1 VTSTRARTPTPIPA
15 RRTGATSR
23 WRGLVAVAVAAALA
37 IGLAACGPDDEDPIT
52 IGLITKQETNP
63 YWITL
68 REVAEDTALDEGVEL
83 LTATGQSDTDV
94 ASQQEA
100 LEDFTQRGVDGIL
113 IAVNDST
120 ALAPAIEDARAAGI
134 IVIAV
139 DTPVEPEDGVDALF
153 ATDNV
158 RAGELIGRWAVGRAQ
173 ELGVEPRIA
182 MLDLAPGISSGEQRR
197 EGFLRGAGL
206 EPDSPQ
212 IAGSADTEG
221 DETLAREATERLLA
235 TDPSINVV
243 YAVNEPAAFGAVAA
257 LEDANLDGDVLIVTV
272 DGGCDAVM
280 QWLRPG
286 RIDATAQQYPEN
298 MAREGVRALARAARG
313 DERPSEYLD
322 TGVALITAEPVEG
335 VSSRDVAF
343 GVRNC
348 WG

>member
-1 VTSTRARTPTPIPA
+1 VTSTQPRTATSIRAS
-15 RRTGATSR
+15 RTGSSAR
-23 WRGLVAVAVAAALA
+23 WRRLVVVAVTAALA
-37 IGLAACGPDDEDPIT
+37 IGAAACDPADEDPIT

-68 REVAEDTALDEGVEL
+68 REVAEDTARDEGVDL

-94 ASQQEA
+94 ASQQAA
-100 LEDFTQRGVDGIL
+100 LEDMTRRGVDGIL

-120 ALAPAIEDARAAGI
+120 ALVPAIEDARAAGI
-134 IVIAV
+134 TVIAV
-139 DTPVEPEDGVDALF
+139 DTPVEPEGAVDALF

-158 RAGELIGRWAVGRAQ
+158 RAGELIGRWAVARAQ
-173 ELGVEPRIA
+173 ELGVEPRVA

-206 EPDSPQ
+206 EPDGPQ

-221 DETLAREATERLLA
+221 DEALAREALERMLA
-235 TDPSINVV
+235 TDPAINIV

-257 LEDANLDGDVLIVTV
+257 IEDADLDGDVVVVTV

-286 RIDATAQQYPEN
+286 RIGATAQQYPEN
-298 MAREGVRALARAARG
+298 MAREGVRALAQAARG
-313 DERPSEYLD
+313 GERPSGYLD
-322 TGVALITAEPVEG
+322 TGVALITADPVEG
-335 VSSRDVAF
+335 VASRDVAF

>member
-1 VTSTRARTPTPIPA
+1 VTSIRPRTTTSIPA
-15 RRTGATSR
+15 RWAGSSSR
-23 WRGLVAVAVAAALA
+23 WRGLVAVAVTAALA
-37 IGLAACGPDDEDPIT
+37 IGAAACAPDVEDPIT
-52 IGLITKQETNP
+52 LGLITKQETNP
-63 YWITL
+63 YWVTL
-68 REVAEDTALDEGVEL
+68 REVAEDTARDEGVEL

-94 ASQQEA
+94 ASQQAA
-100 LEDFTQRGVDGIL
+100 LEDMTRQGVDGIL

-120 ALAPAIEDARAAGI
+120 ALVPAIEDARAAGI
-134 IVIAV
+134 VVIAV
-139 DTPVEPEDGVDALF
+139 DTPVEPEGAVDALF

-158 RAGELIGRWAVGRAQ
+158 RAGELIGSWAVARAR

-206 EPDSPQ
+206 EADNPQ

-221 DETLAREATERLLA
+221 DEALAREALARLLA
-235 TDPSINVV
+235 TDPGINIV

-257 LEDANLDGDVLIVTV
+257 LEDADLDGDVLIVTV

-280 QWLRPG
+280 NWLRPG
-286 RIDATAQQYPEN
+286 RIHATAQQYPEN

-313 DERPSEYLD
+313 GERPSGYLD
-322 TGVALITAEPVEG
+322 TGVALVTADPVQG